1 MSDMNISES
10 RARLGYLLS
19 EMLALS
25 NLPVDLNQMISDH
38 LQKQLSLVN
47 ILKPEYCLRLYPV
60 LAELAELTARDA
72 EAQASAEEAPAGKEL
87 AAAVVSAEPPAE
99 VVNGSS
105 APTMVLNPA
114 ITADPDDD
122 SPIDD
127 ENGDVED
134 DESDDDESSAKI
146 VNGPIHDQVDHFNL
160 SSAEQTSQEEMSESY

>member
-1 MSDMNISES
+1 MSDMNNSES

-25 NLPVDLNQMISDH
+25 NLPADLNRMISDH

-72 EAQASAEEAPAGKEL
+72 EEQASAEEAPAAMEL
-87 AAAVVSAEPPAE
+87 SAAVVSAESKAE

-105 APTMVLNPA
+105 ASTMVLNTA

-134 DESDDDESSAKI
+134 DESDDDGSSAKI
-146 VNGPIHDQVDHFNL
+146 VNGPIHDQAETFNL
-160 SSAEQTSQEEMSESY
+160 TPAEQTTSEEFSESY